1 MAKAE
6 YEIDPGKI
14 TSNSEETSAISN
26 ISYEIENA
34 NDNNLDNEKIRGQ
47 ITKLKK
53 GGHFPKNLDYIES
66 YTDPSTGTTATAFL
80 NKDTGKV
87 TVGMAGTNF
96 HGDQIKKVAL
106 SSMSPL
112 LFPPSKQDMKDVRGT
127 MKDGAADLAIGVGLV
142 NYKGKHF
149 ANTQQFI
156 ENLQKKYEIDTVT
169 GHSLGGRDAIFLGL
183 RYNIKNVVA
192 YNPAPLEVKSIRNK
206 LGGQLFRNTTFP
218 DEKYLKELMDN
229 YDGDITKVITQKDGL
244 DYLVKHTDHLT
255 YGDVLRINN
264 GQGHAMENFLG
275 EKEQREIIEELMLV
289 KGYRDANDKAFKAL
303 KKILRKNSVK

>member
-53 GGHFPKNLDYIES
+53 GGNFPKNLDYIDS

-96 HGDQIKKVAL
+96 HGDQLKRVAL

-127 MKDGAADLAIGVGLV
+127 MKDGVADLAIGVGMV

-156 ENLQKKYEIDTVT
+156 ENLQKSTKLI
-169 GHSLGGRDAIFLGL
+169 
-183 RYNIKNVVA
+183 
-192 YNPAPLEVKSIRNK
+192 PL
-206 LGGQLFRNTTFP
+206 L
-218 DEKYLKELMDN
+218 
-229 YDGDITKVITQKDGL
+229 VIL
-244 DYLVKHTDHLT
+244 
-255 YGDVLRINN
+255 
-264 GQGHAMENFLG
+264 
-275 EKEQREIIEELMLV
+275 
-289 KGYRDANDKAFKAL
+289 
-303 KKILRKNSVK
+303 

>member
-1 MAKAE
+1 
-6 YEIDPGKI
+6 
-14 TSNSEETSAISN
+14 
-26 ISYEIENA
+26 
-34 NDNNLDNEKIRGQ
+34 
-47 ITKLKK
+47 
-53 GGHFPKNLDYIES
+53 
-66 YTDPSTGTTATAFL
+66 
-80 NKDTGKV
+80 
-87 TVGMAGTNF
+87 MAGTNI
-96 HGDQIKKVAL
+96 HGDQIKKVA
-106 SSMSPL
+106 SSL
-112 LFPPSKQDMKDVRGT
+112 VAPSSIRPSNQDLKDVLGT
-127 MKDGAADLAIGVGLV
+127 MEDGAADLAIGVGLV

-255 YGDVLRINN
+255 CGDVLRINN

>member
-53 GGHFPKNLDYIES
+53 GGNFPKNLDYIDS

-96 HGDQIKKVAL
+96 HGDQLKRVAL

-127 MKDGAADLAIGVGLV
+127 MKDGVADLAIGVGMV

-206 LGGQLFRNTTFP
+206 FGGQLFRNTTFP

-244 DYLVKHTDHLT
+244 DYLVKRTDHLT
-255 YGDVLRINN
+255 CGDVLRINN